1 MAGFCIQERGDVDL
15 MWILDLILT
24 NVPHKQTDVGVFAN
38 DLSAIATC
46 RDIKLLKSKPR
57 LISKRDLKHSQEQ
70 AFLHDLAFL
79 EWKRGSLFNDVE
91 QAWNFFHNEFL
102 KLINMLHI
110 ETLGLKG
117 EITLGFQLRLAIS
130 KTEMLPGPELGKL
143 KQRLTGFT
151 FVSFEINALV

>member
-1 MAGFCIQERGDVDL
+1 MEVGTNDNFRRFVLVHGVFFLMAGFCIQERGDVDL

-102 KLINMLHI
+102 KLINKHAPYRNFRV
-110 ETLGLKG
+110 KG
-117 EITLGFQLRLAIS
+117 
-130 KTEMLPGPELGKL
+130 
-143 KQRLTGFT
+143 
-151 FVSFEINALV
+151 